1 MGISSKQS
9 TQNFPKNEHFLPLI
23 RTHTEEH
30 VRTFL
35 TPDTHTFGEEEFV
48 YFHNTAWSIMVS
60 IVVEKVKQR
69 KNFYK

>member
-48 YFHNTAWSIMVS
+48 YFHNTA
-60 IVVEKVKQR
+60 
-69 KNFYK
+69 